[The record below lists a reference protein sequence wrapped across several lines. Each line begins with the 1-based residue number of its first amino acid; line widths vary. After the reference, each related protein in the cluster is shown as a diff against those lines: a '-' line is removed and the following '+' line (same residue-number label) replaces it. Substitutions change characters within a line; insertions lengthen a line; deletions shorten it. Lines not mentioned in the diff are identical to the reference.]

1 MESEEETVSVWSG
14 SMPLGSVST
23 SLHVFKATTQC
34 VGFTVHHHGWR
45 GRRPGGEAGGEKTEK
60 RELEHEKGIDTRKN
74 CQKKN
79 PRRMQSEPRPKDN
92 EKVELEQDASEDFLR
107 SMTHGG
113 SGGGGGPGGGKG
125 PAW

>member
-14 SMPLGSVST
+14 SMPLDSVST

-60 RELEHEKGIDTRKN
+60 RELEHEKGIDTSKN
-74 CQKKN
+74 CQKIN

-92 EKVELEQDASEDFLR
+92 GKVDSWWSWSRMRARTF
-107 SMTHGG
+107 
-113 SGGGGGPGGGKG
+113 SGP
-125 PAW
+125 

>member
-60 RELEHEKGIDTRKN
+60 RELEHEKGVDTSKIA
-74 CQKKN
+74 KK
-79 PRRMQSEPRPKDN
+79 
-92 EKVELEQDASEDFLR
+92 
-107 SMTHGG
+107 
-113 SGGGGGPGGGKG
+113 
-125 PAW
+125 

>member
-45 GRRPGGEAGGEKTEK
+45 GRRPGGEAGREKTEK
-60 RELEHEKGIDTRKN
+60 RELEHEKGIDRNKIA
-74 CQKKN
+74 KKK
-79 PRRMQSEPRPKDN
+79 S
-92 EKVELEQDASEDFLR
+92 
-107 SMTHGG
+107 
-113 SGGGGGPGGGKG
+113 
-125 PAW
+125 